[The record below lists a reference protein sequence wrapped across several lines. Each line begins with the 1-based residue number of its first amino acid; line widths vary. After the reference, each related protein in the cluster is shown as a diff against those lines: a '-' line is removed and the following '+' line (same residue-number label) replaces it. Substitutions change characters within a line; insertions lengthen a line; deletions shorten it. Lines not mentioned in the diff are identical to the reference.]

1 MGPIGCP
8 DNDQV
13 GDGFHAAMAFCQPI
27 LVEELGNGEPVS
39 GAQGL
44 QHLLITAPTVSRDP
58 QPHLRMLF

>member
-1 MGPIGCP
+1 
-8 DNDQV
+8 
-13 GDGFHAAMAFCQPI
+13 MAFCQPI

-44 QHLLITAPTVSRDP
+44 QDLLITAPTVSRDP